1 MARRRVRT
9 TVRITGVDRLRGR
22 LEDLPEEI
30 KQALRKGVQESSE
43 AVRDDT
49 KRGVRV
55 GEGTLQENVGID
67 YDPEYG
73 GLVSTVGW
81 HDDEHYYAAFH
92 ERGTRRFPAQ
102 PALGPALERE
112 RSLYAARLTAEVRK
126 ALR

>member
-1 MARRRVRT
+1 MARRVRT
-9 TVRITGVDRLRGR
+9 TVRITGIDRLRAR

-30 KQALRKGVQESSE
+30 KEALKKGVKESSE

-49 KRGVRV
+49 RDGVRV
-55 GEGTLQENVGID
+55 GEGTLRDNVGID
-67 YDPEYG
+67 YQED

-112 RSLYAARLTAEVRK
+112 RGRYAARLSAEVRK

>member
-1 MARRRVRT
+1 MARRGRV
-9 TVRITGVDRLRGR
+9 TVRITGRDRLRQR

-30 KQALRKGVQESSE
+30 GEALKKGVRESAE

-55 GEGTLQENVGID
+55 GEGTLRDNVGI
-67 YDPEYG
+67 EYEDD
-73 GLVSTVGW
+73 GLAATVGW
-81 HDDEHYYAAFH
+81 HNDEHYYAAFH

-112 RSLYAARLTAEVRK
+112 HTQYRARLTAEVRA

>member
-30 KQALRKGVQESSE
+30 REALKKGVQESSE

-49 KRGVRV
+49 KGGVRV
-55 GEGTLQENVGID
+55 GEGTLRDNVGID
-67 YDPEYG
+67 YQQD